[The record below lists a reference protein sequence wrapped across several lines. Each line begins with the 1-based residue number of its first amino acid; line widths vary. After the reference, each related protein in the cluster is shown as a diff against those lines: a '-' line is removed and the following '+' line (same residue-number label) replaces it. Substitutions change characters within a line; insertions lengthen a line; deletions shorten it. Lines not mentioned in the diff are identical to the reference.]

1 MLRSV
6 DADQWGDVDPS
17 IYETARVMAL
27 APWVPGQA
35 RRIRWVLRTQ
45 SADRH
50 LGHRAPKP
58 YQLRPDTRQC
68 RRCRPHLRGDG
79 AGPATRHPRPPRGRC
94 GGMASAAL
102 RAFDTAGPRPDTA
115 AIELIVPGLV
125 RRVNNWLDRPGAD
138 PRLPHLAA
146 WHRGSRIPIPPG
158 YDPTARDRLRHKL
171 AHLDHVPTKLH
182 HTFEAI
188 AEYCPDDV
196 LPEHAGLLGSSP
208 AATAAWTTRVAGAD
222 QSTHTAV
229 SELNASANRYGG
241 LFPEAVPLTVVERL
255 WVLSALLRA
264 GLPSELLA
272 TARTWASSI
281 YDPKGVRGA
290 PGLAPDADDTGMC
303 VHICAAL
310 GVTRDPAPLALF
322 ENATHFDCYVGEDT
336 DSVTANA
343 HVLHALVSYLR
354 RCPQHADRHSC
365 TIAKVRDWLLDQRTE
380 DGYWTDKWHASPYYA
395 TAHCVAAL
403 TESNNGSDS
412 TPLGTTADWV
422 ARTQRP
428 DGSWGIWSGT
438 AEETAY
444 AVQTLLHTRP
454 TASGAALTSAQ
465 GFLADTQH
473 DPTHRHPA
481 MWHDKTLYAPNA
493 IIRAGAPG
501 DLRAAGHRPGHKLP
515 SSDAT
520 QPSTATLRTATC
532 TPQSTPATVGS
543 GTRLPGVC
551 QVNGGA
557 PPLFFTVPAGLDD

>member
-1 MLRSV
+1 MEPQHATIRRQPTISHRASNDGPDSYRAEARRLLRSV

-35 RRIRWVLRTQ
+35 RRIRWLPRTQ
-45 SADRH
+45 SAD
-50 LGHRAPKP
+50 GTWGTGPKP
-58 YQLRPDTRQC
+58 YQLLPTLSAVDAALTCVVTQRDLPPGTRD
-68 RRCRPHLRGDG
+68 PLAAAAA
-79 AGPATRHPRPPRGRC
+79 AGL
-94 GGMASAAL
+94 AAL
-102 RAFDTAGPRPDTA
+102 RALGTAGPRPDTA

-125 RRVNNWLDRPGAD
+125 RRVNNWLDRPELTG
-138 PRLPHLAA
+138 LPHLAA

-188 AEYCPDDV
+188 AQYCPDDV
-196 LPEHAGLLGSSP
+196 LPEPAGLLGSSP

-264 GLPSELLA
+264 GLPSELLV

-281 YDPKGVRGA
+281 YDPRGVRGA

-343 HVLHALVSYLR
+343 HVLQALVSYLR
-354 RCPQHADRHSC
+354 RCPQHTGRHSS

-412 TPLGTTADWV
+412 TPLDTTADWV

-444 AVQTLLHTRP
+444 AVQTLLHTRS

-481 MWHDKTLYAPNA
+481 MWHGKTLYTPNA
-493 IIRAGAPG
+493 IIRAELLATSALLATAP
-501 DLRAAGHRPGHKLP
+501 DTNSRVRMP
-515 SSDAT
+515 S
-520 QPSTATLRTATC
+520 
-532 TPQSTPATVGS
+532 
-543 GTRLPGVC
+543 
-551 QVNGGA
+551 
-557 PPLFFTVPAGLDD
+557 